1 MTARALSI
9 ATLLMTAATML
20 SEPAVA
26 TDLNAMPYPSP
37 AADVTV
43 NGGAVYV
50 RRPVAERPTLPMAS
64 GGQTGSAPDFEQLVN
79 SYASVT
85 HGSDGT
91 TSVTPASADLRALLE
106 LEYEAEKI

>member
-1 MTARALSI
+1 MTARALSL
-9 ATLLMTAATML
+9 ATLLMTAATIL
-20 SEPAVA
+20 SESAA
-26 TDLNAMPYPSP
+26 ASDLNAMPYPGP

-43 NGGAVYV
+43 TDGALYL
-50 RRPVAERPTLPMAS
+50 RGPGTERPSLSRTTDDP
-64 GGQTGSAPDFEQLVN
+64 TGTAPDFEQLVS

-91 TSVTPASADLRALLE
+91 TSVTPASAALRALLE